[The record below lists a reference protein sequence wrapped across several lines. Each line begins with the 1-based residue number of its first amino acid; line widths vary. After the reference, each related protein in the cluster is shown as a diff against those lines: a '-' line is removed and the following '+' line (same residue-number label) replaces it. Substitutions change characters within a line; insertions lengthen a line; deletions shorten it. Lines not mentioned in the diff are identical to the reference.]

1 MLSIIKHI
9 CSVSIYFTL
18 IFLLLHITAIFR
30 STNGKKFTKAAK
42 ADVDASC
49 CSQHSISS
57 KTGELVGERPFY
69 KDGKCATAI
78 IGEEPPHSLQGWID
92 YTVEKDYTGVC
103 IDAFLYTA
111 KGILFTLKYI

>member
-1 MLSIIKHI
+1 M
-9 CSVSIYFTL
+9 
-18 IFLLLHITAIFR
+18 LHITGIFR
-30 STNGKKFTKAAK
+30 STNGKTFTKAAK

-57 KTGELVGERPFY
+57 KTGELVGELPFY
-69 KDGKCATAI
+69 KDGKCASAI